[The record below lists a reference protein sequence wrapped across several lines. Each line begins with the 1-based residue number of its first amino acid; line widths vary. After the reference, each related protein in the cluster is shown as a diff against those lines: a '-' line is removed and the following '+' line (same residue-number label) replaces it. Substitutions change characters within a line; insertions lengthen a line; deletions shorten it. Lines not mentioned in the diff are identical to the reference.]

1 MKLDYFENTGA
12 YTLAVPRSSGVSVK
26 TLMEEH
32 GLDFAQ
38 KISTGNTAIMTTK
51 EPYAAVT
58 FREFAT
64 PAALDKMSHIIGE
77 IDASE
82 ADSSGANILVPADQ
96 ELWPFQKAS
105 VSYALNR
112 NYTLVAD
119 QPGLGKTPIAI
130 AYANEIRA
138 RRVLCIVPANIRG
151 QWERRIRQWSTMRW
165 PYTVYPIYHGRHG
178 VHPTANWTIVSY
190 DLARSPAIGAALAK
204 GTYDLLIIDEGHML
218 KTIDSKR
225 TRAVF
230 GGGIERDFPE
240 LASRSGAIMV
250 LTGTPLPNR
259 PREAYVLARNLCWDS
274 IDFASEDDFRDRF
287 NPSIRMEGERWN
299 SEEKKFES
307 YFYIDERSG
316 RHAELQNRLRGNFM
330 TRHLKRKVM
339 PQLKMPVFDIIQL
352 TETAA
357 IRQLLAAEKLLDIDP
372 ETLQGADKEIMG
384 QFAVVRRQM
393 GEALAPQ
400 VADYVEMLIDGG
412 EDKLVLAGW
421 HISVLNIWQAAL
433 EKYGI
438 VRIDG
443 GVGPKQKERL
453 VKQFQDD
460 PRIRICMGNTLSMG
474 VGTDGLQT
482 VCNHILIG
490 EPSPVPGDN
499 EQLVDRLDR
508 GGQAG
513 TVQADFFVAPNS
525 IMERILASSL
535 RKLTTTHKSLD
546 KKFEYA

>member
-1 MKLDYFENTGA
+1 MKLDFVPATGA
-12 YTLAVPRSSGVSVK
+12 YTLAVPRADNISPKV
-26 TLMEEH
+26 LMEEH
-32 GLDFAQ
+32 GLNWAQ
-38 KISTGNTAIMTTK
+38 KKSTTDTALMFTR
-51 EPYAAVT
+51 EPYAAAT
-58 FREFAT
+58 FREHAT
-64 PAALDKMSHIIGE
+64 PAALAKMGHILTE

-82 ADSSGANILVPADQ
+82 AETSDAHILVPADQ

-151 QWERRIRQWSTMRW
+151 QWEKRIRQWTTMRW
-165 PYTVYPIYHGRHG
+165 PYTIYPIYHGRHG

-190 DLARSPAIGAALAK
+190 DLARSPAIGSALAK

-230 GGGIERDFPE
+230 GGGVERDFPE
-240 LASRSGAIMV
+240 LASRCGAVMV

-274 IDFASEDDFRDRF
+274 IDFASEDDFRERF

-299 SEEKKFES
+299 QELKKFET
-307 YFYIDERSG
+307 YYYIDERTG
-316 RHAELQNRLRGNFM
+316 RHAELQNRMRGNFM

-339 PQLKMPVFDIIQL
+339 TQLQMPVFDIIQM
-352 TETAA
+352 TETGAVKQA
-357 IRQLLAAEKLLDIDP
+357 LAAEKMLDIDP
-372 ETLQGADKEIMG
+372 ETFQGADKEVMG

-400 VADYVEMLIDGG
+400 VAEYVEMLIDGG
-412 EDKLVLAGW
+412 EEKLVLAGW
-421 HISVLNIWQAAL
+421 HISVLNIWEKL
-433 EKYGI
+433 LGKYGI

-443 GVGPKQKERL
+443 SVGPKQKERL
-453 VKQFQDD
+453 VRQFVDD
-460 PRIRICMGNTLSMG
+460 PKIRICIGNTLSMG
-474 VGTDGLQT
+474 VGTDGLQE
-482 VCNHILIG
+482 VANHILIG

-508 GGQAG
+508 GGQDR

-535 RKLTTTHKSLD
+535 RKLTVTHKALD
-546 KKFEYA
+546 GKLEL

>member
-1 MKLDYFENTGA
+1 MKLDYVEKTQA
-12 YTLAVPRSSGVSVK
+12 YTLEVPRANNISPK

-32 GLDFAQ
+32 GLNWAQ
-38 KISTGNTAIMTTK
+38 KKSTPDTALLFTR
-51 EPYAAVT
+51 EPYAAAT
-58 FREFAT
+58 FRDHAT
-64 PAALDKMSHIIGE
+64 PAALAKMSHILTE

-82 ADSSGANILVPADQ
+82 ADSSGAHILVPADQ

-112 NYTLVAD
+112 NYTLIAD

-151 QWERRIRQWSTMRW
+151 QWEKRIRQWTTMRW
-165 PYTVYPIYHGRHG
+165 PYTIYPIYHGRHG

-240 LASRSGAIMV
+240 LAGRCGAVMV

-274 IDFASEDDFRDRF
+274 IDFASEDDFRERF

-299 SEEKKFES
+299 QELKKFET
-307 YFYIDERSG
+307 YYYIDERTG
-316 RHAELQNRLRGNFM
+316 RHAELQNRMRGNFM
-330 TRHLKRKVM
+330 ARHLKRKVM

-352 TETAA
+352 SETGAVKQA
-357 IRQLLAAEKLLDIDP
+357 LAAEKLLDIDP
-372 ETLQGADKEIMG
+372 ETFQGADKEVLG

-400 VADYVEMLIDGG
+400 IAEYVEMLIDGG
-412 EDKLVLAGW
+412 EEKLVLAGW
-421 HISVLNIWQAAL
+421 HISVLNIWEKAL
-433 EKYGI
+433 AKYGI

-443 GVGPKQKERL
+443 SVGPKQKERL
-453 VKQFQDD
+453 IREFVDN
-460 PRIRICMGNTLSMG
+460 PRIRICLGNTLSMG
-474 VGTDGLQT
+474 VGTDGLQE
-482 VCNHILIG
+482 VANHILIG

-508 GGQAG
+508 GGQEG

-535 RKLTTTHKSLD
+535 RKLSTTHKALD
-546 KKFEYA
+546 KKFEDA